1 MNRHLFQGIIAG
13 LLFAIPITWIA
24 AADAIAEGSAV
35 TIVPTLLFGLTA
47 GVIAGALIAANF
59 AMLDL
64 EEKEQVHAQQLVEAH
79 NRA

>member
-24 AADAIAEGSAV
+24 ASDAIAEGSAV

-47 GVIAGALIAANF
+47 GLIAGTLIAANF

-64 EEKEQVHAQQLVEAH
+64 EEKEHEHAHQMVQAH